1 MLGILIQG
9 HCHRARDEV
18 PSESQGKETG
28 YRSHLVIQA
37 VGGTHTGPDQME
49 DSNPGPLWYLFNFK
63 NGLQLTVPDMKTWK
77 CNQVHMFL

>member
-18 PSESQGKETG
+18 PSVSQGKETG

-49 DSNPGPLWYLFNFK
+49 DSNPGPL
-63 NGLQLTVPDMKTWK
+63 
-77 CNQVHMFL
+77 